1 MDTTSIMIG
10 AGIGGAIGL
19 AFALQMFRWQKQLVA
34 AVDKGDLAK
43 ARALIAKHAPAV
55 KAKGSF
61 PNLKLLPQRT
71 RVLGLWLVGDLDA
84 VRAELALHTG
94 GPAYLTNVHLFGLLA
109 LATEPGTDAQS
120 LIAEAEQVCARVDK
134 EAAAIQKLLKD
145 YAKMLV
151 AVGIGLAGRPID
163 GRAIGALLNKVG
175 SEPVLTKILAL
186 RMIVVAAERAGTPS
200 PDFAARL
207 RVLTTKWSV
216 SR

>member
-10 AGIGGAIGL
+10 AGIGAAIGL
-19 AFALQMFRWQKQLVA
+19 GLTLQVFRWQKQLVA
-34 AVDKGDLAK
+34 AVDRGDLAK
-43 ARALIAKHAPAV
+43 ARALIAKHAPPV

-71 RVLGLWLVGDLDA
+71 RVLGLWLIGDLDA

-120 LIAEAEQVCARVDK
+120 LVAEAEQVSARVDQ

-151 AVGIGLAGRPID
+151 AVGAGLAARPVD
-163 GRAIGALLNKVG
+163 GRAIGALLGKVG
-175 SEPVLTKILAL
+175 NEPILTKILAM
-186 RMIVVAAERAGTPS
+186 RMIVVAAERIGAPAS
-200 PDFAARL
+200 EHAARL
-207 RVLTTKWSV
+207 RALTRKWA
-216 SR
+216 

>member
-19 AFALQMFRWQKQLVA
+19 GFALQMFRWQKKLVA
-34 AVDKGDLAK
+34 AVDHGDLPK
-43 ARALIAKHAPAV
+43 ARALIAKHAPPV

-120 LIAEAEQVCARVDK
+120 LVAEAERVAERVDK
-134 EAAAIQKLLKD
+134 EASALQKLLKD

-151 AVGIGLAGRPID
+151 AVGAGLAGRPID
-163 GRAIGALLNKVG
+163 GRAIGALVNKVG
-175 SEPVLTKILAL
+175 GEPVLTKILVL
-186 RMIVVAAERAGTPS
+186 RMLVVAAERAGTPS
-200 PDFAARL
+200 ADFAARL
-207 RVLTTKWSV
+207 GTLTRKWA
-216 SR
+216 RP